1 MSDGPHRSLPLRPK
15 WREVAKR
22 ASKDAFDTDSV
33 REALE
38 PALLGDCRAELP
50 SRLIGQISSIVEGG
64 DLLSQTTADQLVN
77 LRNLR
82 DDPSV
87 TPLAANVIECV
98 MMSLSQGNEGK
109 DALANGIETA
119 LFERAMS
126 NARTTEEH
134 YKEEA
139 SAYQGSKVRQ
149 QLGNAIDG
157 ADCFGRI
164 AASIIGDAAAQV
176 TPTIPVHD
184 GIEEGPPL

>member
-22 ASKDAFDTDSV
+22 ASKDAFDFVSV

-64 DLLSQTTADQLVN
+64 DLLSQTADDQQASLLN
-77 LRNLR
+77 IR
-82 DDPSV
+82 DDLSV
-87 TPLAANVIECV
+87 NPLGASVIECV

-109 DALANGIETA
+109 DVLEDGIKTA

-126 NARTTEEH
+126 NARTIEEH
-134 YKEEA
+134 YKEKA
-139 SAYQGSKVRQ
+139 SAFQGSKVRQ
-149 QLGNAIDG
+149 QLGEAIDG

-164 AASIIGDAAAQV
+164 AASIIGNAAAQV
-176 TPTIPVHD
+176 TPKIPVHD
-184 GIEEGPPL
+184 GVEEGPPL